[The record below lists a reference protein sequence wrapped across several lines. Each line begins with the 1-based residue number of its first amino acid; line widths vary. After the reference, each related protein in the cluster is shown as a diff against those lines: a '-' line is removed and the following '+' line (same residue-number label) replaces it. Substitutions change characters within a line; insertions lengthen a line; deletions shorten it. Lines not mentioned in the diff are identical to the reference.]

1 MVALLAFV
9 MAAFEKNLL
18 DAKGLFGGNVFKNPA
33 KGTRVKLLRTYT
45 RKNYAVVEIH
55 PYTRSSFVKTL
66 IVKSIEHWLKVE
78 QGQAMLFN
86 FINKMQNMHQKD
98 ATTDSSSEEIVNW

>member
-1 MVALLAFV
+1 MNEGKGK
-9 MAAFEKNLL
+9 EKNEERGGRKEERRKKSNGCTLSFCNGCFRKKLL

-33 KGTRVKLLRTYT
+33 KVTRVKLLRTYT

-66 IVKSIEHWLKVE
+66 IVKSFE
-78 QGQAMLFN
+78 Q
-86 FINKMQNMHQKD
+86 
-98 ATTDSSSEEIVNW
+98 

>member
-1 MVALLAFV
+1 MKNEEGERRRG
-9 MAAFEKNLL
+9 EKKSNGCTLSFCDGCFRKKVL

-45 RKNYAVVEIH
+45 RKNYAVVEIY

-66 IVKSIEHWLKVE
+66 IVKSIE
-78 QGQAMLFN
+78 Q
-86 FINKMQNMHQKD
+86 
-98 ATTDSSSEEIVNW
+98 

>member
-1 MVALLAFV
+1 MKKEEGERRRG
-9 MAAFEKNLL
+9 EKKSNGCTFSFCDDCFRKKLL
-18 DAKGLFGGNVFKNPA
+18 DAKGLFGGNVFKNHA
-33 KGTRVKLLRTYT
+33 QGTRVKLLRTYT

-66 IVKSIEHWLKVE
+66 IVKSFE
-78 QGQAMLFN
+78 
-86 FINKMQNMHQKD
+86 NMHQKD